1 MPALRERLAAAGL
14 KDARTYVQSGNI
26 VLSSGEDPE
35 ALARRCSELIAGEF
49 GLDIAVVVRTRDEL
63 AKVVDLNPLGGVAV
77 EPKRYQV
84 TFLDAEVEPD
94 RIEGLRKLAAPAE
107 RLEAIGRELYSWHP
121 DGVGRSKLWG
131 RIAAAGGLGTTATA
145 RNWMTVTTLLGMADE
160 LLVEA
165 PEE

>member
-1 MPALRERLAAAGL
+1 MPALRECLAAARV
-14 KDARTYVQSGNI
+14 KDVRTYVQSGNI
-26 VLSSGEDPE
+26 VLSSGEAPE
-35 ALARRCSELIAGEF
+35 ALARRCKKLITGEF
-49 GLDIAVVVRTRDEL
+49 GLDIAVIVRTRDEL

-77 EPKRYQV
+77 DPKRHQV

-94 RIEGLRKLAAPAE
+94 RIERLRELAAPAE
-107 RLEAIGRELYSWHP
+107 QLVGIGRELYSWHP

-145 RNWMTVTTLLGMADE
+145 RNWTTVTTLLAMADE
-160 LLVEA
+160 LLVKA